1 MITAAQ
7 CRAARAWLGMTQAE
21 LGLVIGRSHHAIRSF
36 ENGRLDPLI
45 MFALQHVLE
54 DRGITFAFVDGRRG
68 IAGPEEDC

>member
-1 MITAAQ
+1 
-7 CRAARAWLGMTQAE
+7 
-21 LGLVIGRSHHAIRSF
+21 VIGRSHHAIRSF